1 MIFADAMLRRFLRQ
15 WLAVAFLV
23 SAAAVA
29 AEPGPFTLYLG
40 AFGDLTTIPLVPDP
54 NYHFPWAA
62 GVIYQ
67 PGNVVSHRPDGVTL
81 RHYICTAAHADREP
95 GVAPDWASVWR
106 PTEHGRSY
114 LLGFRADAREG
125 LDFLFPNGT
134 IDVLHYDEHV
144 ATHLPTGGPELYFP
158 VPEPWRALSQDIRPP
173 TTVAVWE
180 LSLAN
185 MDLGNSVTLEWA
197 LSDEGGLNGYPLS
210 LMDAA
215 TGDVLVADMT
225 AVTSFEF
232 RDDDRALLVVYG
244 SDNRPPVATGDE
256 ASMLLSDGSL
266 VLPVAD
272 LLAND
277 FDVDAGNTLT
287 VVGVGAPGNDATG
300 GSKGVSAY
308 GTTTLAGNTV
318 TYTLPAELPAE
329 WTGVVYFTYT
339 IRDSHPTDPKE
350 ASATVCV
357 TVSSTLLVM
366 PSPSAVPAVPGE
378 PVRVSYLLT
387 WSPPLHSLVLEV
399 TLPPAS
405 DHEQAVVWEYGEG
418 YTDDDAATADPVSS
432 VVGSRLRFD
441 FGTAVPKSGTRL
453 SFLLNAPDPATAAV
467 LIAQALYRVAGDEP
481 EPLAQSVPRLYLRGT
496 YPVTF
501 ESAGNGEVTGTLLQ
515 NLAPGQES
523 TPVLAVPAAD
533 YTFRRWTVNGA
544 EISRENPLVI
554 LGGEEEATVVAEFAY
569 AYDPAAPQGH
579 LDLVARDPALASLN
593 QLWDLTGYYR
603 TTLSSGHV
611 LILNLL
617 HDERGTLRGTGRL
630 QGNVGARV
638 VDVYLN
644 AVTGSVTAKAGRLTV
659 KLALRGNLS
668 GTSAALQLSLTRS
681 GLALVGNATGS
692 LTDRLAGRA
701 DIRSACTLA
710 MPVGMDGSY
719 SLPVDLVLTEATG
732 AVGGTAVL
740 TLSNGRRVDLTVTGR
755 HNAPLAMLEMR
766 GDSAANPSFAPV
778 ECRVTVE
785 PYSGGTAAIRSLSL
799 SAFGQIL
806 TWP

>member
-1 MIFADAMLRRFLRQ
+1 MIFADAAPRRFLRH
-15 WLAVAFLV
+15 WLAVALLV

-40 AFGDLTTIPLVPDP
+40 ASGDLTIPLEPDP
-54 NYHFPWAA
+54 DYHSPWAA
-62 GVIYQ
+62 GVVYRLGDI
-67 PGNVVSHRPDGVTL
+67 VSRRPDGVTL
-81 RHYICTAAHADREP
+81 RHYICTVAHADREP

-106 PTEHGRSY
+106 PTEHARSY
-114 LLGFRADAREG
+114 LLGFRTDAREG
-125 LDFLFPNGT
+125 IDLLFPNGT
-134 IDVLHYDEHV
+134 TIDPLHYDQP
-144 ATHLPTGGPELYFP
+144 LPLQWITQRLLYFP
-158 VPEPWRALSQDIRPP
+158 VPEPHRALAQDIRPP
-173 TTVAVWE
+173 SQVAVWE
-180 LSLAN
+180 LALTGMSPG
-185 MDLGNSVTLEWA
+185 DSVTLTWA
-197 LSDEGGLNGYPLS
+197 LSDVGGLNGHPLS

-225 AVTSFEF
+225 TVTSIEF

-244 SDNRPPVATGDE
+244 SENRPPVATGDE
-256 ASMLLSDGSL
+256 ASMLLAAGSL

-277 FDVDAGNTLT
+277 YDVDAGDTLT
-287 VVGVGAPGNDATG
+287 VVSVGAPGNDAKG

-308 GTTTLAGNTV
+308 GTTTLAGDSI

-350 ASATVCV
+350 ASTSVRV
-357 TVSSTLLVM
+357 TVSNTLLVL
-366 PSPSAVPAVPGE
+366 PSPSAVPAVPGS
-378 PVRVSYLLT
+378 PVRVSYVLT
-387 WSPPLHSLVLEV
+387 WSPPLHSLALDV
-399 TLPPAS
+399 TLPPVS
-405 DHEQAVVWEYGEG
+405 DHEQGAVWGYGGG
-418 YTDDDAATADPVSS
+418 YIDDDAATADPASS
-432 VVGSRLRFD
+432 VVSNRLRFD
-441 FGTAVPKSGTRL
+441 FGTAVPASGTRL
-453 SFLLNAPDPATAAV
+453 SFLLNAPDPAPAAV
-467 LIAQALYRVAGDEP
+467 LISQALYRVAGDEP
-481 EPLAQSVPRLYLRGT
+481 EPLEQSMPTLLLRGT

-501 ESAGNGEVTGTLLQ
+501 ASAGNGEVTGTLLQ
-515 NLAPGQES
+515 NLAPGQAS
-523 TPVLAVPAAD
+523 TPVRAVPADD
-533 YTFRRWTVNGA
+533 YTFRRWTVNGV

-554 LGGEEEATVVAEFAY
+554 LGGEAAATVVAEFAY
-569 AYDPAAPQGH
+569 AYDPAAPRGH
-579 LDLVARDPALASLN
+579 LELTARDPALASLN

-617 HDERGTLRGTGRL
+617 HDERGTLRGTGRV
-630 QGNVGARV
+630 QGNVGARA

-644 AVTGSVTAKAGRLTV
+644 AVSGSVTAKAGRLTA
-659 KLALRGNLS
+659 KLSLRGNLS
-668 GTSAALQLSLTRS
+668 GTSASLQLSLTRS

-710 MPVGMDGSY
+710 MPAGMDGSY

-732 AVGGTAVL
+732 AVTGSAVL

-755 HNAPLAMLEMR
+755 HSAPLAMLELR
-766 GDSAANPSFAPV
+766 GDGAANPSFAPV